1 MQNNNVSTIQKI
13 AAYLIIILT
22 VCSFTIMR
30 THKNQS
36 TKEKQEAF
44 RTEIESVL
52 SNSLL
57 HLYNNDLENT
67 VCEYINPEFT
77 DVLNN
82 KFKKA
87 NSIMSS
93 SELVLSNVK
102 LNKNRIY
109 STTKKK
115 VKYVIYDGTVE
126 LQWINKKT
134 NTKTDKA
141 IKGIKGY
148 VLKDKDSE
156 RYSLAN
162 IELNNLEW
170 EIPL

>member
-1 MQNNNVSTIQKI
+1 MQKNNVSIIQKI
-13 AAYLIIILT
+13 VAYLLIILT
-22 VCSFTIMR
+22 VCTFTIMR
-30 THKNQS
+30 VHKNQS
-36 TKEKQEAF
+36 TKEKQETF

-77 DVLNN
+77 DILND

-87 NSIMSS
+87 NSIMAS

-109 STTKKK
+109 TTTKKK

-126 LQWINKKT
+126 LQWLNKKT
-134 NTKTDKA
+134 LSKTDKT

-148 VLKDKDSE
+148 ILKDKISE
-156 RYSLAN
+156 RYLLAN
-162 IELNNLEW
+162 IELNNLD
-170 EIPL
+170 